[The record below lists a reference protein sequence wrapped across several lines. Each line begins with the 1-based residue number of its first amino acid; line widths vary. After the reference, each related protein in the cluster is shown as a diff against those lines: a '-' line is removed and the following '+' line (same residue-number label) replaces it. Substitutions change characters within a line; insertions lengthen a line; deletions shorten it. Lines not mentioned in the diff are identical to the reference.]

1 MVLVS
6 RTNAA
11 LGVSDKV
18 MVLCGSALSDAV
30 NQFKYVP
37 FFLPVAI
44 LLLFKQNT
52 ASLIECSYIHPL
64 DPKKWI

>member
-37 FFLPVAI
+37 FFFSRLQ
-44 LLLFKQNT
+44 FYY
-52 ASLIECSYIHPL
+52 SLSRTQHL
-64 DPKKWI
+64 